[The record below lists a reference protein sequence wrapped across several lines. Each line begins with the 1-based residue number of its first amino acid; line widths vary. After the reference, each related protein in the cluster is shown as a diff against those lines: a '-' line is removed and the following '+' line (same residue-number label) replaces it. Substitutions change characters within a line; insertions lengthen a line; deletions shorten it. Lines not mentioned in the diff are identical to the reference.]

1 MMLNSVI
8 MYLIQSEAEIPIQP
22 LPNTSYYIIGR
33 EVRIFDNAGQ
43 MSVFVLPPKEPTKE
57 ESAVLSRLEVCEK
70 KINRVFRHLT
80 SFVGDDLNE
89 QKSND

>member
-22 LPNTSYYIIGR
+22 LPNTSYYIVGR

-43 MSVFVLPPKEPTKE
+43 MATFVLPPKEPTVNQNE
-57 ESAVLSRLEVCEK
+57 LLSRLDNCEK
-70 KINRVFRHLT
+70 KINRVFKHLT
-80 SFVGDDLNE
+80 SFVGDEVNE
-89 QKSND
+89 